1 MVIIGKVSAINTSDS
16 VLNLG
21 VYDKDKN
28 GINLKIETDRAQ
40 NIEIGLVYEFEYKVV
55 EGERTS
61 YWVTAFTSVD
71 DFQFE
76 KKESVLRDFYPASPL
91 SYLEAKN
98 ELQGYLNKID
108 NKIVYDITCN
118 LVKKYEESI
127 YLYPA
132 ATKMHHAYIGGLAHH
147 CIGMLKMADSFLAN
161 YPYLDKNFIY
171 AGVILHDIG
180 KIMELTGPINTEYS
194 IHGQLLGHLVIGA
207 MEINNEAIK
216 LGYENTDE
224 VLHLCHL
231 LVSHHG
237 VPQFGSAKK
246 PMTAEAWALWYIDTI
261 DSKFRVLGE
270 ELDEALEQS
279 FTGPIGVL
287 DRSKIYKF

>member
-1 MVIIGKVSAINTSDS
+1 MHIIGKVSSINTSDN

-28 GINLKIETDRAQ
+28 GINLKIEA
-40 NIEIGLVYEFEYKVV
+40 NAAVGIAIGLVYDFEYKVF
-55 EGERTS
+55 EGERVS
-61 YWVTAFTSVD
+61 YWVTS
-71 DFQFE
+71 FE
-76 KKESVLRDFYPASPL
+76 AVESFETLKKDEVLRNFYPSSPI
-91 SYLEAKN
+91 SIEEAKG
-98 ELQGYLNKID
+98 ELESYINKID
-108 NKIVYDITCN
+108 NKIVREITIN
-118 LVKKYEESI
+118 LINKYEDKI
-127 YLYPA
+127 FVYPA

-147 CIGMLKMADSFLAN
+147 FLGMLKIGDSFIAN
-161 YPYLDKNFIY
+161 YPYLNKDYIY
-171 AGVILHDIG
+171 AGIILHDIG
-180 KIMELTGPINTEYS
+180 KIVELTGPVNTEYTVA
-194 IHGQLLGHLVIGA
+194 GQLLGHLVIGA
-207 MEINNEAIK
+207 MEINQEAIR

-270 ELDEALEQS
+270 ELAQTNNKD
-279 FTGPIGVL
+279 FTAPIGVL
-287 DRSKIYKF
+287 DRSKVYKF

>member
-1 MVIIGKVSAINTSDS
+1 MHIIGKVSSINTSDN

-28 GINLKIETDRAQ
+28 GINLKIEA
-40 NIEIGLVYEFEYKVV
+40 NAAVGIAIGLVYDFEYKVF
-55 EGERTS
+55 EGERVS
-61 YWVTAFTSVD
+61 YWVTS
-71 DFQFE
+71 FE
-76 KKESVLRDFYPASPL
+76 AVESFETLKKDEVLRNFYPSSPI
-91 SYLEAKN
+91 SIEEAKG
-98 ELQGYLNKID
+98 ELESYINKID
-108 NKIVYDITCN
+108 NKIVREITIN
-118 LVKKYEESI
+118 LINKYEDKI
-127 YLYPA
+127 FVYPA

-147 CIGMLKMADSFLAN
+147 FLGMLKIGDSFITN
-161 YPYLDKNFIY
+161 YPYLNKDYIY
-171 AGVILHDIG
+171 AGIILHDIG
-180 KIMELTGPINTEYS
+180 KIVELTGPVNTEYTVA
-194 IHGQLLGHLVIGA
+194 GQLLGHLVIGA
-207 MEINNEAIK
+207 MEINQEAIR

-270 ELDEALEQS
+270 ELAQTNNKD
-279 FTGPIGVL
+279 FTAPIGVL
-287 DRSKIYKF
+287 DRSKVYKF

>member
-1 MVIIGKVSAINTSDS
+1 MHIVGKVSAINTSDS

-28 GINLKIETDRAQ
+28 GINLKIEIDAAAG
-40 NIEIGLVYEFEYKVV
+40 IAIGLVYDFEYKIV
-55 EGERTS
+55 EGERVS
-61 YWVTAFTSVD
+61 YWITSFEAVD
-71 DFQFE
+71 SFDII
-76 KKESVLRDFYPASPL
+76 KKDQTLRSFYPASPI
-91 SYLEAKN
+91 SYEDAKN
-98 ELQGYLNKID
+98 ELELYINKIE
-108 NKIVYDITCN
+108 NKIVREITIN
-118 LVKKYEESI
+118 LIKKYEDKI
-127 YLYPA
+127 FVYPA

-147 CIGMLKMADSFLAN
+147 FLGMLKMGDSFIAN
-161 YPYLDKNFIY
+161 YPYLNKDYIY
-171 AGVILHDIG
+171 AGIILHDIG
-180 KIMELTGPINTEYS
+180 KIVELTGPVNTEYTVA
-194 IHGQLLGHLVIGA
+194 GQLLGHLVIGA
-207 MEINNEAIK
+207 MEIKQEAIR

-270 ELDEALEQS
+270 ELEQINNQE
-279 FTGPIGVL
+279 FTAPIGVL
-287 DRSKIYKF
+287 DRSKVYKF

>member
-1 MVIIGKVSAINTSDS
+1 MHIIGKVSSINTSDN

-28 GINLKIETDRAQ
+28 GINLKIEA
-40 NIEIGLVYEFEYKVV
+40 NAAVGIAIGLVYDFEYKVF
-55 EGERTS
+55 EGERVS
-61 YWVTAFTSVD
+61 YWVTS
-71 DFQFE
+71 FE
-76 KKESVLRDFYPASPL
+76 AVESFETLKKDEVLRNFYPSSPI
-91 SYLEAKN
+91 SIEEAKG
-98 ELQGYLNKID
+98 ELESYINKID
-108 NKIVYDITCN
+108 NKIVREITIN
-118 LVKKYEESI
+118 LIKKYENKI
-127 YLYPA
+127 FVYPA

-147 CIGMLKMADSFLAN
+147 FLGMLKIGDSFIAN
-161 YPYLDKNFIY
+161 YPYLNKDYIY
-171 AGVILHDIG
+171 AGIILHDIG
-180 KIMELTGPINTEYS
+180 KIVELTGPVNTEYTVA
-194 IHGQLLGHLVIGA
+194 GQLLGHLVIGA
-207 MEINNEAIK
+207 MEINQEAIR

-270 ELDEALEQS
+270 ELAQTNNKD
-279 FTGPIGVL
+279 FTAPIGVL
-287 DRSKIYKF
+287 DRSKVYKF